1 MHHQHERVLSVAD
14 TTDDPVK
21 LSTEL
26 FDIVTALTK
35 TARKSAPSTV
45 SLLQSI
51 EILKDKKEILVEA
64 ATAADASELHISLT
78 RPLYLQELHIGR
90 FTSDV
95 RNAFKNRKK

>member
-1 MHHQHERVLSVAD
+1 MLSDAD
-14 TTDDPVK
+14 TMHPVK
-21 LSTEL
+21 LSSEL
-26 FDIVTALTK
+26 FDIVSALTR

-51 EILKDKKEILVEA
+51 EALKDKKEIPIEA

-90 FTSDV
+90 FTSEV